1 MLTRD
6 DLQKFAPRPQSGD
19 KAATWDAYVKALEEH
34 AGALCAE
41 FGIDTALELQHF
53 MAQIA
58 HESGGFTVLWESGA
72 YSSQGI
78 MNTFGVG
85 KHTSRVTKAEA
96 DQIAAMPVAK
106 RGAVLFERVYGLG
119 IPHCCKSPDDCQ
131 KPKQACKARELGNN
145 QPGDGYRYRGFGPMQ
160 ITGRADHEKYLN
172 GDSSPYAA
180 LRGAFAEWD
189 AKGCN
194 ELAARDDIKSITK
207 RINGGYNGLEDRK
220 LYLAKA
226 KRIWPLFPG
235 VDAPDLTIAEAKQ
248 VSGKAKAAD
257 IAQKVAVTTVATG
270 TVVQVAD
277 WIAQATEQITSINAL
292 TTALATTAA
301 FVKAHAVLALIV
313 GAILV
318 WWFGRHIIRKVIA
331 DFREGRYKPKV
342 LP

>member
-1 MLTRD
+1 MLMRA
-6 DLQKFAPRPQSGD
+6 DLQNFAPRPHAGE
-19 KAATWDAYVKALEEH
+19 KAANWDAYVAALENH
-34 AGALCAE
+34 AGELCAE

-58 HESGGFTVLWESGA
+58 HESGGFTVLWEDMR
-72 YSSQGI
+72 YSAPRI
-78 MNTFGVG
+78 MEIFGVG
-85 KHTSRVTKAEA
+85 KHSAKVTAAESRDLAGKPKDLA
-96 DQIAAMPVAK
+96 
-106 RGAVLFERVYGLG
+106 ERVYGLG
-119 IPHCCKSPDDCQ
+119 N
-131 KPKQACKARELGNN
+131 PKKARELGNSA
-145 QPGDGYRYRGFGPMQ
+145 PGDGYRYRGFGPMQ
-160 ITGRADHEKYLN
+160 ITGRADHERYLN

-207 RINGGYNGLEDRK
+207 RINGGYNGLSDRK
-220 LYLAKA
+220 HYLAKA

-235 VDAPDLTIAEAKQ
+235 ADAPELTVVEAKQ
-248 VSGKAKAAD
+248 VSSKAKAAN

-270 TVVQVAD
+270 TVVQAAEP
-277 WIAQATEQITSINAL
+277 IAKATEQITSINAL

-301 FVKAHAVLALIV
+301 FVKAHAGLALIV

-318 WWFGRHIIRKVIA
+318 WWLGRHIIHKVIA